1 MLSAPS
7 HPAFVR
13 APLELSTQSSLGWF
27 WCPVLTQNSLELILL
42 DSSSWTGS
50 ISCPGWNV
58 GQSNPSSSSAPLGNT
73 SQPQVGLRPAAFP
86 DFHIKCAKFRSV
98 FSFFCTRG
106 CSPCPE
112 LSDLPRLFSSPRSA
126 CPTPSIPGNL

>member
-7 HPAFVR
+7 HQLLSGLLWSSALK
-13 APLELSTQSSLGWF
+13 APWGGFGVQCSHRTLW
-27 WCPVLTQNSLELILL
+27 N
-42 DSSSWTGS
+42 SSSWTGS
-50 ISCPGWNV
+50 MSCPAWNV

-73 SQPQVGLRPAAFP
+73 SQPQVGLRHAAFP
-86 DFHIKCAKFRSV
+86 DFHVKCAKFRSV

-126 CPTPSIPGNL
+126 SPTPSIPGNL